1 MDDLDDIQ
9 RKVDAMGFR
18 GGNEYDLTV
27 REEIADY
34 IQKNFIKKAE
44 HPLANKPTNAFWT
57 QYQYGDKKF
66 MHPANIWSSTDSKSI
81 VPQIPKGGIF
91 PRELNDAPHCS

>member
-1 MDDLDDIQ
+1 MDRAQIMDDLDDIQ

-34 IQKNFIKKAE
+34 ITKHF
-44 HPLANKPTNAFWT
+44 KPKQCYDNCF
-57 QYQYGDKKF
+57 
-66 MHPANIWSSTDSKSI
+66 
-81 VPQIPKGGIF
+81 
-91 PRELNDAPHCS
+91 APGCICGEK

>member
-1 MDDLDDIQ
+1 MDRAQIMDDLEDIQ
-9 RKVDAMGFR
+9 RHVDAIGFR

-44 HPLANKPTNAFWT
+44 FHIPDNKPMNSYWT
-57 QYQYGDKKF
+57 QYQYGDQKF
-66 MHPANIWSSTDSKSI
+66 MHPACIWSSPY
-81 VPQIPKGGIF
+81 VEPVIPKGGIF
-91 PRELNDAPHCS
+91 PAN

>member
-1 MDDLDDIQ
+1 MDRAQIMDDLDDIQ

-27 REEIADY
+27 REEVADY

-44 HPLANKPTNAFWT
+44 FHYTPNKWSTNPLGGYYLPYTPPKQGAIF
-57 QYQYGDKKF
+57 
-66 MHPANIWSSTDSKSI
+66 
-81 VPQIPKGGIF
+81 PQQPKGGIF
-91 PRELNDAPHCS
+91 PAN